1 MDHHGVAWQA
11 PDPHDPPGPQTSHH
25 QEPGILRL
33 RPSLRALIYE
43 FIGVR
48 GPTASELADE
58 GGGRI
63 FNLNGPRRLEQ
74 PQIGFY
80 GLLVS
85 CRVLYRELSRL
96 LYATN
101 HFTIRFSDRRSLEP
115 LRNLR
120 SPTCASLA
128 HLKVILAETS
138 CHFTGPTSDGDWV
151 YGMPCCKRQ
160 YAPHCISGENHRHD
174 DPIGGLDPRL
184 AEWDRTI
191 SYLASAIGVGILDLA
206 VVCDVCH
213 EPTGSGIQAARSVT
227 MSLLRLPR
235 LKDCSIRLCHEPDQQ
250 LQQLAHETV
259 LRARHVIPPS
269 SPWAPSLVEQPSSNS
284 PPQLLR
290 LPPELRLRI
299 LQYTDLITPWAE
311 VRWSLQHQG
320 FIVGTTHCANQEFMG
335 ETCPPSRHFGCQ
347 FHRCDLTFPRPSP
360 GCFCRKRHSAS
371 SSTVACKCWTSP
383 QALFLVCKT
392 LYKDAQAVF
401 YSGNRFVVFDRHS
414 DPPWNREVE
423 RDSLVGDNEGYPY
436 PRLGASIFLRERV
449 PKDCLHHLR
458 FLELVFPAWDHD
470 VWPTEGQ
477 GVLQDWKDT
486 LEWARDKLNV
496 GGLTVRLI
504 AMDASDWEQ
513 PLSRMNMTR
522 EQGIQVI
529 AGYMRLLGPLVCLG
543 DLRRFYAQL
552 VSPWRWNEGGRG
564 STKAVAAMER
574 MLKERAER
582 MLMGERY
589 MPLNSGYKEPADS
602 VWHYQYER
610 NA

>member
-1 MDHHGVAWQA
+1 MAHHDVAGQT
-11 PDPHDPPGPQTSHH
+11 PDPHDPQTSRGR
-25 QEPGILRL
+25 EPGILRL
-33 RPSLRALIYE
+33 QPSLRTLIYE

-48 GPTASELADE
+48 GSTASELADE

-74 PQIGFY
+74 PQIGFH

-85 CRVLYRELSRL
+85 CRVLYREVSRL

-101 HFTIRFSDRRSLEP
+101 RFTIRFSDRQSLEP

-120 SPTCASLA
+120 PPTCASLT

-138 CHFTGPTSDGDWV
+138 CHFTGPTSDEDWV
-151 YGMPCCKRQ
+151 FGIPCCRRQ
-160 YAPHCISGENHRHD
+160 YALHCVSDENHRHD
-174 DPIGGLDPRL
+174 DPIVGLDPRL
-184 AEWDRTI
+184 NEWASTI
-191 SYLASAIGVGILDLA
+191 SYLASAIRVGILDLA
-206 VVCDVCH
+206 VVCDVCP
-213 EPTGSGIQAARSVT
+213 EPTKSGMQAARSVT

-235 LKDCSIRLCHEPDQQ
+235 LKECSVRLCHEPDQQ
-250 LQQLAHETV
+250 LQQLAHET
-259 LRARHVIPPS
+259 
-269 SPWAPSLVEQPSSNS
+269 
-284 PPQLLR
+284 
-290 LPPELRLRI
+290 
-299 LQYTDLITPWAE
+299 
-311 VRWSLQHQG
+311 
-320 FIVGTTHCANQEFMG
+320 
-335 ETCPPSRHFGCQ
+335 
-347 FHRCDLTFPRPSP
+347 
-360 GCFCRKRHSAS
+360 
-371 SSTVACKCWTSP
+371 
-383 QALFLVCKT
+383 ALFLVCKT

-423 RDSLVGDNEGYPY
+423 RDSLVGADEGYPY

-449 PKDCLHHLR
+449 PEDCLPYLR

-477 GVLQDWKDT
+477 GVLQDWKHT

-513 PLSRMNMTR
+513 PLSRRNMTR
-522 EQGIQVI
+522 EQGLQVI
-529 AGYMRLLGPLVCLG
+529 SGYMRLLGPLVCLG
-543 DLRRFYAQL
+543 ELRRFYAQL
-552 VSPWRWNEGGRG
+552 VSPWRWNEGGQG
-564 STKAVAAMER
+564 STKAVMAMER
-574 MLKERAER
+574 VLKERAEK

-589 MPLNSGYKEPADS
+589 MLVNHGCKEPSDS

-610 NA
+610 DA